1 MFFHILIFLT
11 VFYLWWRWKAQD
23 AQKIRDLTDKYI
35 FITGCDSGFGNL
47 AARTF
52 DKKGFRVLASCLTE
66 AGAVELKAATSEQ
79 LQTVLLDVTDPDN
92 VRKVAEW
99 IKAEVGSAGLWGL
112 VNNAGIM
119 GPSAPTDWLNIEHF
133 RAPIE
138 TNLIG
143 LINVTLHLL
152 PLVKKARGRLV
163 NISSTGGRLAV
174 WGGGYVPSKF
184 GVEGFNDS
192 LRRDMKAFGVKV
204 SCIEPGLFKTG
215 LSNRKKVIEEREAI
229 WNQLPPAIR
238 KQYGEGYVQKDAARK
253 EKLVQRLQN
262 TNLSLVVQCM
272 EHALTSI
279 NPRSRYSTGW
289 DAKLLWIPLSSMP
302 AALQDF
308 VLLRNKAELA
318 DPTAGRDMQH
328 FGVKVSIIEPGCFKT
343 AVTNSEVI
351 ERDLLRLW
359 NQLTPEVR
367 ESYGDKYFVEYVRAQ
382 RFSMKR
388 LCDSDISKVIKCM
401 EHALIVKYPRT
412 RYGSGWD
419 AKFFWLPLSY
429 APTLLS
435 DMMLRMLLP
444 TPTASRKSV
453 SFVPLDV

>member
-1 MFFHILIFLT
+1 MNCNCLIGMDENCKIDPSGYLFEICIWLCCLFCITFHKYSSGWHHWKEFFWIQLIL
-11 VFYLWWRWKAQD
+11 
-23 AQKIRDLTDKYI
+23 
-35 FITGCDSGFGNL
+35 
-47 AARTF
+47 
-52 DKKGFRVLASCLTE
+52 
-66 AGAVELKAATSEQ
+66 
-79 LQTVLLDVTDPDN
+79 
-92 VRKVAEW
+92 
-99 IKAEVGSAGLWGL
+99 GLWGL

-138 TNLIG
+138 INLIG

-174 WGGGYVPSKF
+174 CGGGYFPSKF
-184 GVEGFNDS
+184 GVEAFNDS

-215 LSNRKKVIEEREAI
+215 LSNRKKIIEEREVI

-253 EKLVQRLQN
+253 EKLVQVLQN

-279 NPRSRYSTGW
+279 NPHSRYTAGW

-302 AALQDF
+302 AAIQDF

-318 DPTAGRDMQH
+318 DPNAG
-328 FGVKVSIIEPGCFKT
+328 
-343 AVTNSEVI
+343 
-351 ERDLLRLW
+351 
-359 NQLTPEVR
+359 
-367 ESYGDKYFVEYVRAQ
+367 
-382 RFSMKR
+382 
-388 LCDSDISKVIKCM
+388 
-401 EHALIVKYPRT
+401 
-412 RYGSGWD
+412 
-419 AKFFWLPLSY
+419 
-429 APTLLS
+429 
-435 DMMLRMLLP
+435 
-444 TPTASRKSV
+444 
-453 SFVPLDV
+453 

>member
-1 MFFHILIFLT
+1 MFFYILIFLAI
-11 VFYLWWRWKAQD
+11 FYLWWRCGAQD
-23 AQKIRDLTDKYI
+23 GQKIRDFTDKYI

-66 AGAVELKAATSEQ
+66 VGAVELKAATSDR

-99 IKAEVGSAGLWGL
+99 IKAEVGTAGLWGL

-138 TNLIG
+138 INLIG

-174 WGGGYVPSKF
+174 YGGGYFPSKF
-184 GVEGFNDS
+184 GVEAFNDS

-215 LSNRKKVIEEREAI
+215 LSNRKKIIEEREVI

-238 KQYGEGYVQKDAARK
+238 KQYGEG
-253 EKLVQRLQN
+253 EKLIQVLQN

-279 NPRSRYSTGW
+279 NPRSRYTAGW

-302 AALQDF
+302 AAIQDF
-308 VLLRNKAELA
+308 VLLRNKTDPVPA
-318 DPTAGRDMQH
+318 DP
-328 FGVKVSIIEPGCFKT
+328 
-343 AVTNSEVI
+343 N
-351 ERDLLRLW
+351 
-359 NQLTPEVR
+359 
-367 ESYGDKYFVEYVRAQ
+367 
-382 RFSMKR
+382 
-388 LCDSDISKVIKCM
+388 
-401 EHALIVKYPRT
+401 
-412 RYGSGWD
+412 
-419 AKFFWLPLSY
+419 
-429 APTLLS
+429 
-435 DMMLRMLLP
+435 
-444 TPTASRKSV
+444 
-453 SFVPLDV
+453 

>member
-1 MFFHILIFLT
+1 MNSEQKWGKASLHWFFLFQEKRDQKSLVKMFFHILIFLA

-23 AQKIRDLTDKYI
+23 GQKIRDLTDKYI

-238 KQYGEGYVQKDAARK
+238 KQYGEGYVQKGPDCQACTG
-253 EKLVQRLQN
+253 EPYISRLYREREVE
-262 TNLSLVVQCM
+262 S
-272 EHALTSI
+272 E
-279 NPRSRYSTGW
+279 RSSR
-289 DAKLLWIPLSSMP
+289 
-302 AALQDF
+302 
-308 VLLRNKAELA
+308 
-318 DPTAGRDMQH
+318 RD
-328 FGVKVSIIEPGCFKT
+328 
-343 AVTNSEVI
+343 
-351 ERDLLRLW
+351 RL
-359 NQLTPEVR
+359 
-367 ESYGDKYFVEYVRAQ
+367 
-382 RFSMKR
+382 
-388 LCDSDISKVIKCM
+388 
-401 EHALIVKYPRT
+401 
-412 RYGSGWD
+412 
-419 AKFFWLPLSY
+419 
-429 APTLLS
+429 
-435 DMMLRMLLP
+435 
-444 TPTASRKSV
+444 
-453 SFVPLDV
+453 

>member
-1 MFFHILIFLT
+1 MFFYILIFLAT
-11 VFYLWWRWKAQD
+11 FYLWWRWRAQD
-23 AQKIRDLTDKYI
+23 GQKIRDLTDKYI

-79 LQTVLLDVTDPDN
+79 LQTVLLDVTDTDN

-215 LSNRKKVIEEREAI
+215 LSNRKKIIEERENDCAQNNRYFVPSARDTSLRFHLSFECSA
-229 WNQLPPAIR
+229 WHVTL
-238 KQYGEGYVQKDAARK
+238 KQ
-253 EKLVQRLQN
+253 
-262 TNLSLVVQCM
+262 TNM
-272 EHALTSI
+272 HMH
-279 NPRSRYSTGW
+279 
-289 DAKLLWIPLSSMP
+289 IPLTQRCKQKPMSGVGWGV
-302 AALQDF
+302 F
-308 VLLRNKAELA
+308 
-318 DPTAGRDMQH
+318 PTSTS
-328 FGVKVSIIEPGCFKT
+328 FG
-343 AVTNSEVI
+343 
-351 ERDLLRLW
+351 
-359 NQLTPEVR
+359 
-367 ESYGDKYFVEYVRAQ
+367 
-382 RFSMKR
+382 
-388 LCDSDISKVIKCM
+388 
-401 EHALIVKYPRT
+401 
-412 RYGSGWD
+412 
-419 AKFFWLPLSY
+419 
-429 APTLLS
+429 
-435 DMMLRMLLP
+435 
-444 TPTASRKSV
+444 
-453 SFVPLDV
+453 

>member
-1 MFFHILIFLT
+1 MFFYILIFLAI
-11 VFYLWWRWKAQD
+11 FYLWWRCGAQD
-23 AQKIRDLTDKYI
+23 GQKIRDFTDKYI

-66 AGAVELKAATSEQ
+66 VGAVELKAATSDR

-99 IKAEVGSAGLWGL
+99 IKAEVGTAGLWGL

-138 TNLIG
+138 INLIG

-174 WGGGYVPSKF
+174 YGGGYFPSKF
-184 GVEGFNDS
+184 GVEAFNDS

-215 LSNRKKVIEEREAI
+215 LSNRKKIIEEREVI

-238 KQYGEGYVQKDAARK
+238 KQYGEGYNDYAQNNHSF
-253 EKLVQRLQN
+253 N

-279 NPRSRYSTGW
+279 NPRSRYTAGW

-302 AALQDF
+302 AAIQDF
-308 VLLRNKAELA
+308 VLLRNKTELA
-318 DPTAGRDMQH
+318 DPTAG
-328 FGVKVSIIEPGCFKT
+328 
-343 AVTNSEVI
+343 
-351 ERDLLRLW
+351 
-359 NQLTPEVR
+359 
-367 ESYGDKYFVEYVRAQ
+367 
-382 RFSMKR
+382 
-388 LCDSDISKVIKCM
+388 
-401 EHALIVKYPRT
+401 
-412 RYGSGWD
+412 
-419 AKFFWLPLSY
+419 
-429 APTLLS
+429 
-435 DMMLRMLLP
+435 
-444 TPTASRKSV
+444 
-453 SFVPLDV
+453 